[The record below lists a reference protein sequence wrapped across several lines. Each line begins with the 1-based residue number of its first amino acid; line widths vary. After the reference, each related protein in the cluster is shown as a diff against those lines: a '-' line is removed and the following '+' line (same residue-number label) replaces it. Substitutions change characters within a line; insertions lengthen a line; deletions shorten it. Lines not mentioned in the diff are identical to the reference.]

1 MKNITVLIAARI
13 RNPQETDWL
22 KIALASI
29 PMGVPIVLIND
40 HSVVEWDEVE
50 RICKFKKKVL
60 VVHLG
65 TSTGLAA
72 ARNLALKHVKTDFF
86 FPLDADDYLA
96 ENALQI
102 AMDAYP
108 GDGWLYGSTVIFND
122 KQRTTYKARPYD
134 ICKLLE
140 AVYWPNGCLQKT
152 ENARKI
158 GGWDESLILYEDWD
172 YWLRSA
178 KAGII
183 GHAIPDV
190 LYYYR
195 QNPNGIIQTLKCNPD
210 MVKRA
215 REAIET
221 RHTDLFSG
229 ENPMACCGHKN
240 TKTKMNTVPPPRN
253 LTIPIPAA
261 NGMVLLT
268 FLGGGM
274 ARSFYGA
281 SGICYR
287 FGGSRRKF
295 GYVAEEDV
303 PGLMAM
309 KENGKYLFVA
319 EATK

>member
-1 MKNITVLIAARI
+1 MNVSIVVPARI
-13 RNPQETDWL
+13 RNLQEAEWL
-22 KIALASI
+22 KVALASI
-29 PMGVPIVLIND
+29 PPRTPTILIND
-40 HSVVEWDEVE
+40 HSMVAWEDVEKV
-50 RICKFKKKVL
+50 CKFKKQIL
-60 VVHLG
+60 IVHLG

-96 ENALQI
+96 PDALQI

-108 GDGWLYGSTVIFND
+108 GDGFLYGSTVLFDD

-152 ENARKI
+152 ENARKV

-183 GHAIPDV
+183 GHHIPDV

-195 QNPNGIIQTLKCNPD
+195 QNPNGIIQTLKRSPD

-215 REAIET
+215 REIIKT
-221 RHTDLFSG
+221 RHADLFSG
-229 ENPMACCGHKN
+229 ENPMACCGNKDVTPKAN
-240 TKTKMNTVPPPRN
+240 ARPQARTTS
-253 LTIPIPAA
+253 IPAPA
-261 NGMVLLT
+261 AEGMVLLT
-268 FLGGGM
+268 FLGSGM

-303 PGLMAM
+303 PGLLAM
-309 KENGKYLFVA
+309 KEDGEYLFIR
-319 EATK
+319 EAAK